1 MKSSALFIISAD
13 PRTSTRAAEA
23 VRIAAG
29 VAPWQR
35 VRIQV
40 CFRGAAVLALDTQVE
55 QWVDGEVFLR
65 HLPSLAL
72 EPRTLW
78 ARAESPFMAEIKEPI
93 IPFETLN
100 GPQLAALAAGAQYVL
115 NF

>member
-1 MKSSALFIISAD
+1 MKCSALFIISSD
-13 PRTSTRAAEA
+13 PRTSARTAEA

-29 VAPWQR
+29 IAPWQR
-35 VRIQV
+35 VRVQV
-40 CFRGAAVLALDTQVE
+40 CFRGAGVLALDSRAE
-55 QWVDGEVFLR
+55 QWVDGENFLR

-78 ARAESPFMAEIKEPI
+78 ALEESPFLAEIAEPI
-93 IPFETLN
+93 IPFEKLN
-100 GPQLAALAAGAQYVL
+100 GPQLAALAAGSQYVL